1 MSLITLKHLAPAV
14 CLVLA
19 TWLPAAHAVKPTE
32 LLAEYTAK
40 AGTEASVE
48 RGEKLFTTRGA
59 GEMGWSCSSCHGST
73 PTHSGRNIL
82 SEKSIPPLAPAANA
96 YRFTDRA
103 RVEGWFKNNCKD
115 VMGRDC
121 TAAEKADLLSWLL
134 SLKP

>member
-1 MSLITLKHLAPAV
+1 MRLITLKRLAPAA

-19 TWLPAAHAVKPTE
+19 TWLPAAQAAKPAE

-40 AGTEASVE
+40 AGAEASVE

-73 PTHSGRNIL
+73 PTYNGRHIL

-96 YRFTDRA
+96 NRFTDRA
-103 RVEGWFKNNCKD
+103 RVEGWFKTNCND
-115 VMGRDC
+115 VLGRSC
-121 TAAEKADLLSWLL
+121 TAAEKADMLSWLL